1 MLGRVDRSL
10 RHTSETPFSL
20 DASWDHEPAGLDRD
34 PDAFTSHPLGQCL
47 HHDPKSLNDRNAR
60 YSDRSNARIC
70 TTDECD
76 LYLFDHDTLTMIRHW
91 ILDSVL
97 TAEFIYVRTYL
108 HSSSAFLFR

>member
-47 HHDPKSLNDRNAR
+47 H
-60 YSDRSNARIC
+60 
-70 TTDECD
+70 

-97 TAEFIYVRTYL
+97 TSEFNYVRTYL